1 MATMNLLPAAGVL
14 RGHGDDPAGRMRL
27 LSASEPAFS
36 PSLAFRLTQTHIMK
50 IRILSVTLMCA
61 ALTAA
66 IGLRAEEK
74 EPQTELGAK
83 MEKMQSA
90 YRTLNRNIDDASK
103 NADSLAAIAT
113 IRENAQAALKL
124 EPKKTDSVPADQKAK
139 FVADYQAMI
148 KKTISDLDA
157 VEAALKAGNNAEA
170 KTLLAAVKK
179 DQGDGHKEFRTQ
191 KKS

>member
-1 MATMNLLPAAGVL
+1 
-14 RGHGDDPAGRMRL
+14 
-27 LSASEPAFS
+27 
-36 PSLAFRLTQTHIMK
+36 MK

-61 ALTAA
+61 ALVAA
-66 IGLRAEEK
+66 VGLRAEEK

-103 NADSLAAIAT
+103 NADSIAAIVT
-113 IRENAQAALKL
+113 IRENAEAALKL
-124 EPKKTDSVPADQKAK
+124 QPKTTGAVPADQQAK
-139 FVADYQAMI
+139 YIADYHAMM
-148 KKTISDLDA
+148 KKTISDLAA

-179 DQGDGHKEFRTQ
+179 DQTDGHKQFRAQ

>member
-1 MATMNLLPAAGVL
+1 
-14 RGHGDDPAGRMRL
+14 
-27 LSASEPAFS
+27 
-36 PSLAFRLTQTHIMK
+36 
-50 IRILSVTLMCA
+50 MCA
-61 ALTAA
+61 ALVAA
-66 IGLRAEEK
+66 VGLRAEEK

-103 NADSLAAIAT
+103 NADSIAAIVT
-113 IRENAQAALKL
+113 IRENAEAALKL
-124 EPKKTDSVPADQKAK
+124 QPKTTGAVPADQQAK
-139 FVADYQAMI
+139 YIADYQAMM
-148 KKTISDLDA
+148 KKTISDLAA

-179 DQGDGHKEFRTQ
+179 DQTDGHKQFRAQ